1 MEIRRILVRGFFF
14 NDTATTEIP
23 DRPQP
28 GEILIET
35 EKTFIS
41 AGTEL
46 ANYTALDPTVSTPGS
61 WNSYPWPSGYANV
74 GRVVAI
80 GEKIEGL
87 ATGDRVFTFGKHASH
102 HYANLLDPS
111 AIAAQVQENGR
122 GATSDMVV
130 KIPAD
135 VSSEDAAAAR
145 MAGVAITALRV
156 STVQAG
162 DWVVVFGLGMVG
174 NLAAQ
179 YFTIQGCNVI
189 GVDPMPARRRLARE
203 VGVEHV
209 VGGSTE
215 ETRAAILELTAGRGA
230 DAAIDAVGD
239 SLVVEQAGQ
248 VAAHAGEVI
257 ILGSPRERH
266 DGNLTALIRPVHWDF
281 VQFKGA
287 LEWQFPRYPIRGQR
301 HSIYSNIRTYL
312 ELMACGKLKLGEL
325 ISHRMRPE
333 EIESA
338 YENLLNDKEHYWGVV
353 LDWT

>member
-1 MEIRRILVRGFFF
+1 MEIRRILVRAKR
-14 NDTATTEIP
+14 DVVLETVEIP
-23 DRPQP
+23 EQP
-28 GEILIET
+28 RLGEVLIET

-61 WNSYPWPSGYANV
+61 WNSYPWPSGYANA

-80 GEKIEGL
+80 GEEIEGL
-87 ATGDRVFTFGKHASH
+87 EAGDRVFTFGKHASR

-111 AIAAQVQENGR
+111 AIATQVQGNER

-130 KIPAD
+130 KIPD
-135 VSSEDAAAAR
+135 GVSSEDAAAAR

-156 STVQAG
+156 STAQAG

-189 GVDPMPARRRLARE
+189 GVDPMLARRCLAQE

-209 VGGSTE
+209 VGGSPE
-215 ETRAAILELTAGRGA
+215 ETLAAILELTAGRGA
-230 DAAIDAVGD
+230 DTAIDAVGD
-239 SLVVEQAGQ
+239 SLVVKQAGQ

-257 ILGSPRERH
+257 ILGSPREQH
-266 DGNLTALIRPVHWDF
+266 DGNLTSLIRPVHWDF

-312 ELMACGKLKLGEL
+312 ELMARGKLNLGKL
-325 ISHRMRPE
+325 ISHRMRPD

-338 YENLLNDKEHYWGVV
+338 YENLLNDKEHYWGVI

>member
-1 MEIRRILVRGFFF
+1 MEIRRILVRGKL
-14 NDTATTEIP
+14 DVILETIEIP

-35 EKTFIS
+35 KKTFIS

-46 ANYTALDPTVSTPGS
+46 ANYTALDPTVSTAGA

-87 ATGDRVFTFGKHASH
+87 AAGDRVFTFGKHASY
-102 HYANLLDPS
+102 HYANLLDDS
-111 AIAAQVQENGR
+111 AIAAQVHQYAR

-130 KIPAD
+130 KIPD
-135 VSSEDAAAAR
+135 GVSSEDAAASR

-156 STVQAG
+156 STAQAG
-162 DWVVVFGLGMVG
+162 DWVVVFGLGTVG

-179 YFTIQGCNVI
+179 YFRIQGCNVI
-189 GVDPMPARRRLARE
+189 GVDPMSARRTLVQS
-203 VGVEHV
+203 VGIEHV
-209 VGGSTE
+209 VGGSAE
-215 ETRAAILELTAGRGA
+215 EARAEIMELTADRGA
-230 DAAIDAVGD
+230 DVAIDAVGD

-248 VAAHAGEVI
+248 IAAHAGEVI

-266 DGNLTALIRPVHWDF
+266 DGNMTSLIRPVHWDF
-281 VQFKGA
+281 VTFKGA
-287 LEWQFPRYPIRGQR
+287 LEWQFPRYPIQGQR

-338 YENLLNDKEHYWGVV
+338 YENLLNDKEHYWGVI